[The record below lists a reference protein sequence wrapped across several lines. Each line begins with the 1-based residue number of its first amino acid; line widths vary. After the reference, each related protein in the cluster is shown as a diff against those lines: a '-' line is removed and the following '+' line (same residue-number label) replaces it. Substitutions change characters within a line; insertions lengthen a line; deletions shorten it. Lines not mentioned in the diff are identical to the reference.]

1 MPRLSLVVAMLVGAV
16 TVTAVLVA
24 SAAANMDE
32 PSAAPF
38 ERLIGVTNNTGF
50 KPASTDP
57 NRIVSVIVEL
67 GDAPVAKR
75 EAAARAAGKSLS
87 KTERAQIRAVLKQ
100 KQQGVK
106 EQIAAVGGTVT
117 YDYQDAYNGVAAQ
130 VAVKDLAA
138 LSAAPGVV
146 AVHPSRVIRP
156 ENVQGAQFINAGQVW
171 TDYGQ
176 TGAGVAIAIIDS
188 GVDYTH
194 ANFGGP
200 GTEVAYTSN
209 DGTIV
214 EPGTFP
220 TAKVIGGT
228 DFVGDAYDADSDD
241 PAKRVPH
248 PDPDP
253 LDCSGH
259 GSHVAGSAAG
269 YGVLSTGATYTGPYN
284 STTYL
289 NSFRI
294 GPGIAPGGS
303 VLAFRVFGCS
313 GSSATEVIVAAIN
326 AAVAA
331 GADVINMSL
340 GSPFGRTDEP
350 DAVAA
355 NNAVDQGVSVIA
367 SAGNPGPGAY
377 TTGSPAAADR
387 VLSVAAL
394 DANATFPGAIMTL
407 STGKTLTAI
416 NANGAALPAGPLPI
430 HVLRNADGSVSLGC
444 DPAQYVA
451 QNVTGKLVVTLRGV
465 CARVARAIHGQK
477 AGAAAVAMLNTSPGY
492 PPYEGEIRSNPD
504 TGEKY
509 TVTIPFLGIRGCYLA
524 TGSCTTANDTTDPED
539 LVAADGGTTTLA
551 PTTVANPAFGTF
563 ASFTAGGYRNV
574 DSVVKPEVTAPGVS
588 VTSTGAGTGN
598 KASVI
603 SGTSMAAPM
612 TAGAAALIRA
622 ANPAWSPERVK
633 AAIVNTANAA
643 KFTSGYN
650 VRRGG
655 TGVVDVRRAI
665 DTVAWTTTTTGRV
678 SLSYGYDQIAT
689 PTYSE
694 PQQLTLHNG
703 GTVPITYNLT
713 TEFVGAPIGGATMT
727 ITPSNVTVPAGG
739 TATVAGT
746 LAVNAST
753 LPAAVASNFG
763 ALQSIQGV
771 VVATPTTTGTGIYPL
786 RTAFAMVPRGLS
798 NVKPSALAYTR
809 RGQTFTTSL
818 TVTNTGVHSGTADV
832 YAWGIHD
839 ADDVAH
845 PENSMDVRDVGIKVL
860 PREFL
865 CGTTPAGPGT
875 GARCGTANDRSLVFA
890 VNAWGFWSNP
900 SVNEIDVAVD
910 YDNDSEP
917 DAFVVGVDFGAVTA
931 GAFDGRFAAFTFSA
945 EGDLIN
951 VWVATAPMNGST
963 ALLPALASD
972 LGFPAPRKGN
982 QRFRYWVNAF
992 SIVPG
997 GFVDTTDAATFEIYN
1012 PPVPT
1017 GMAQAY
1023 NATTGALT
1031 LATLN
1036 PGQSYTFAQPITV
1049 TRSALARNAVL
1060 GWLIVTMD
1068 DANGAPQA
1076 DELPIGEAAP
1086 PGRGGSNPGQPRIEP
1101 PPEEPIPGPA
1111 PAGKPRK
1118 R

>member
-1 MPRLSLVVAMLVGAV
+1 MKRLSLVVAAASVA
-16 TVTAVLVA
+16 AVLVS
-24 SAAANMDE
+24 SAGANVDE

-38 ERLIGVTNNTGF
+38 DQLVGVTNNSGF
-50 KPASTDP
+50 KPASMDG
-57 NRIVSVIVEL
+57 NRVVSVILEL

-75 EAAARAAGKSLS
+75 EAAARAAGTSLS
-87 KTERAQIRAVLKQ
+87 KAARAQIRAELKQ

-106 EQIAAVGGTVT
+106 EQVAALGGAVT
-117 YDYQDAYNGVAAQ
+117 YDYQDAYNGVAAE

-138 LSAAPGVV
+138 LAAAPGVV

-156 ENVQGAQFINAGQVW
+156 ENLQGGQFMNVGQAW

-176 TGAGVAIAIIDS
+176 TGAGVVIAVIDT

-200 GTEVAYTSN
+200 GTEAAYTAN
-209 DGTIV
+209 NGTVV
-214 EPGTFP
+214 EAGTFP

-241 PAKRVPH
+241 PAERVPH

-253 LDCSGH
+253 LDCNGH

-284 STTYL
+284 STTHL

-294 GPGIAPGGS
+294 GPGVAPGAS
-303 VLAFRVFGCS
+303 ILAFRVFGCG

-367 SAGNPGPGAY
+367 SAGNPGGGAY
-377 TTGSPAAADR
+377 TTGSPGAADK
-387 VLSVAAL
+387 VLSVAAI
-394 DANATFPGAIMTL
+394 DANASFPGATMTL

-465 CARVARAIHGQK
+465 CARVARAIFAQK

-492 PPYEGEIRSNPD
+492 PPYEGEIRVNPD
-504 TGEKY
+504 TGEKF
-509 TVTIPFLGIRGCYLA
+509 TVTIPLLGIRGCYLA
-524 TGSCTTANDTTDPED
+524 TGSCTAANDTTDPED
-539 LVAADGGTTTLA
+539 LVAADGGTATLA
-551 PTTVANPAFGTF
+551 ATTVTNPAFGTF

-574 DSVVKPEVTAPGVS
+574 DSAVKPEVTAPGVS
-588 VTSTGAGTGN
+588 VTSTGVGTGN
-598 KASVI
+598 KASI
-603 SGTSMAAPM
+603 LSGTSMAAPM
-612 TAGAAALIRA
+612 TAGAAALLLGE
-622 ANPAWSPERVK
+622 NPAWSPERVK

-643 KFTSGYN
+643 AFTSGYN

-655 TGVVDVRRAI
+655 TGVVNVRRAI
-665 DTVAWTTTTTGRV
+665 DTVGWTTTTNGRV
-678 SLSYGYDQIAT
+678 SLSYGYDAIAT
-689 PTYSE
+689 PTHSE
-694 PQQLTLHNG
+694 TLQLTLHNG

-713 TEFVGAPIGGATMT
+713 TEFVGSPIGGGTMT
-727 ITPSNVTVPAGG
+727 VTPSTVTVAAGA
-739 TATVAGT
+739 TATVAAT
-746 LAVNAST
+746 LTVNAAT
-753 LPAAVASNFG
+753 LPAATASNFG
-763 ALQSIQGV
+763 AVQSIQGV
-771 VVATPTTTGTGIYPL
+771 VVATPTTAGTGIYPL
-786 RTAFAMVPRGLS
+786 RTAFALVPRGLS
-798 NVKPSALAYTR
+798 DVKPAALSYTR
-809 RGQTFTTSL
+809 RADTFSASL
-818 TVTNTGVHSGTADV
+818 TVANTGVHSGTADV

-839 ADDVAH
+839 ANDVAH
-845 PENSMDVRDVGIKVL
+845 PEDSMDVRDVGVKVL

-865 CGTTPAGPGT
+865 CGTTPAGT
-875 GARCGTANDRSLVFA
+875 CGTANDRSVVFA
-890 VNAWGFWSNP
+890 VNVWGFWSNP
-900 SVNEIDVAVD
+900 SVNEIDVAID
-910 YDNDSEP
+910 YEGDNDP
-917 DAFVVGVDFGAVTA
+917 DAFVIGVDFGAVTA
-931 GAFDGRFAAFTFSA
+931 DAFDGRFAAFTFDA
-945 EGDLIN
+945 EGNLVN

-972 LGFPAPRKGN
+972 LGLTAPGKGDG
-982 QRFRYWVNAF
+982 RFRYWVNAF
-992 SIVPG
+992 SIVPEG
-997 GFVDTTDAATFEIYN
+997 LVDTTEAASFELFE

-1017 GMAQAY
+1017 NMSQA
-1023 NATTGALT
+1023 
-1031 LATLN
+1031 LN
-1036 PGQSYTFAQPITV
+1036 PGQSHTFSPALTV
-1049 TRSALARNAVL
+1049 RRSDLARNAVL
-1060 GWLIVTMD
+1060 GWLVVTLD
-1068 DANGAPQA
+1068 DANGAAQA
-1076 DELPIGEAAP
+1076 DEVPIGDAAP
-1086 PGRGGSNPGQPRIEP
+1086 PGRSGSNPGQPRVEP
-1101 PPEEPIPGPA
+1101 PPEEPEPTVA
-1111 PAGKPRK
+1111 PTTTPNDKEKKPK
-1118 R
+1118 KPKK